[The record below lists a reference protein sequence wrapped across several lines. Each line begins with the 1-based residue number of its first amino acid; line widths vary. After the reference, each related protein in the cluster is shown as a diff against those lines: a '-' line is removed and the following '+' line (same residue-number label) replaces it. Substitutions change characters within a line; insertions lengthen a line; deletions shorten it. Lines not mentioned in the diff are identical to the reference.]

1 MSEKTASE
9 TDVSEKT
16 ASVFDPKITWSVVI
30 TAGVLVV
37 TALGNWYDT
46 RNSIAL
52 LRNDLSHNSSQM
64 QSQIRTISERQ
75 DEQRSEM
82 RVLER
87 EVIKCL

>member
-1 MSEKTASE
+1 M
-9 TDVSEKT
+9 SEKT